1 MTYLY
6 QAIKARIAD
15 WLATAW
21 KALKAKAIAAKTK
34 VIAAL
39 QKLRARNTG
48 GR

>member
-6 QAIKARIAD
+6 QAIKARISD

-21 KALKAKAIAAKTK
+21 KALKAKAIAT
-34 VIAAL
+34 L

-48 GR
+48 DR